1 MEACRAACLAAHSA
15 ASLLS
20 SFRKIAGKDANTLGE
35 AARLLRSG
43 EALARAA
50 MTNLQMLVAIKRG
63 SISVA
68 IDITGLGAAQALEVG
83 VAP

>member
-1 MEACRAACLAAHSA
+1 MEACRAACLATHSA

-20 SFRKIAGKDANTLGE
+20 SVRKAAGTDANTLGE

-50 MTNLQMLVAIKRG
+50 MTNLQMLMAIKQG
-63 SISVA
+63 ATSVA
-68 IDITGLGAAQALEVG
+68 ADTIASAKES
-83 VAP
+83 